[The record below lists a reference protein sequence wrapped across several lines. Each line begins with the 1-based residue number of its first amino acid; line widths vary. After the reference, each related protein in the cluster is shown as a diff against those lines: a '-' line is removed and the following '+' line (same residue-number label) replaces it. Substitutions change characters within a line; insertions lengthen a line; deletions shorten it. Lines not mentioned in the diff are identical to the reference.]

1 MAKKRERS
9 DRDRSSHSRALF
21 LLMLYGILG
30 GAVICAGA
38 YFHVYTMHRMD
49 K

>member
-1 MAKKRERS
+1 MAKKRERP
-9 DRDRSSHSRALF
+9 DPTRASHGRALL

>member
-1 MAKKRERS
+1 MAKKCARPDSEKA
-9 DRDRSSHSRALF
+9 SHGRALF
-21 LLMLYGILG
+21 LLMIYGILG

-38 YFHVYTMHRMD
+38 YLGIYEMHRTD

>member
-1 MAKKRERS
+1 MAKKRERP
-9 DRDRSSHSRALF
+9 DGTGRALF

-38 YFHVYTMHRMD
+38 YFGVYEMHRMD